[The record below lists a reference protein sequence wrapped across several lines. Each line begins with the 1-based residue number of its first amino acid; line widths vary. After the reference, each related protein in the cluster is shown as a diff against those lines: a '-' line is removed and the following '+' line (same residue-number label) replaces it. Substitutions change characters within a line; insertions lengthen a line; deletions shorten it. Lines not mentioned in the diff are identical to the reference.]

1 MYNIKVLHVAR
12 RFISTDLNELKI
24 GYDLKHFKAMS
35 ELMKQNSVIFQ
46 SKNKKEHEIKDRTL
60 TIYLVP
66 NLFDLFF
73 STIKYG
79 RSHDLI
85 VAQNPFVAG
94 LICVV
99 AGLIIKKPVLVSVH
113 GYEFTVGKIQSS
125 MKKFVCSKA
134 TLIRANSKVV
144 KKTIISWG
152 IKPEKIF
159 VIEDRVDCEH
169 FSNKIDGDEVR
180 KKLGIVDKMVISVGS
195 LIEIKGFDT
204 LIDAAKIV
212 TDVIKTT
219 RFVIAGEGSLKDQLQ
234 QRCKQL
240 GISDKVLFVGNIP
253 YDQLPKYYAAS
264 DLFVH
269 PSNVESMGRVILEAQ
284 ASGKPVI
291 ATNVG
296 GIPEAVSEK
305 SAILVS
311 PKEPETLARNIIQVL
326 SNEKLALDLAENG
339 RAFVLEN
346 FEFWKQEEKLI
357 KFYNHIIKEH

>member
-12 RFISTDLNELKI
+12 RFISADLSELKI

-46 SKNKKEHEIKDRTL
+46 SKDKKIHEIKDESL
-60 TIYLVP
+60 TIHLVP

-79 RSHDLI
+79 KNHDLI
-85 VAQNPFVAG
+85 VAQNPFIAG
-94 LICVV
+94 LICVI
-99 AGLIIKKPVLVSVH
+99 AGLIIKKPVLISVH

-125 MKKFVCSKA
+125 MKKFVCSNA

-169 FSNKIDGDEVR
+169 FSNKINGEEIR
-180 KKLGIVDKMVISVGS
+180 KKLGIIDKMVISVGS

-204 LIDAAKIV
+204 LLNAVKIV

-219 RFVIAGEGSLKDQLQ
+219 RFVIAGEGPLKEQLQ
-234 QRCKQL
+234 QRCRQL
-240 GISDKVLFVGNIP
+240 GISDKVIFVGNVP
-253 YDQLPKYYAAS
+253 YDLLPKYYAAS

-296 GIPEAVSEK
+296 GIPEAVSKK

-311 PKEPETLARNIIQVL
+311 PKDPEILAQNIMKVL
-326 SNEKLALDLAENG
+326 SNEKISSDLAENG
-339 RAFVLEN
+339 RVFVLEN

-357 KFYNHIIKEH
+357 KFYNYIVKDY